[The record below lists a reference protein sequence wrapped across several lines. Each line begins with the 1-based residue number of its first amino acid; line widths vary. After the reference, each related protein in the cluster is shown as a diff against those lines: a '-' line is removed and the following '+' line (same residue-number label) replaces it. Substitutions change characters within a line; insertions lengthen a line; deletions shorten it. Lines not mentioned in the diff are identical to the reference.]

1 LTKDIISATIKLKYA
16 LRTVIWL
23 GTEKKKEMLTMAGIT
38 EDLRKVAW
46 FKLSRL
52 EDWRMSYIIP
62 IAGLALFVGIYF
74 KKIVIALLIFS
85 IAAYHI
91 VKYIREAIEYV
102 TQKKALAALVD
113 RGDISISIEKF
124 SHIADETIYEPHTTG
139 RGHTNNYRD
148 VKMFY
153 FESGVSWRMQSYWH
167 YEWSKEYYLSAE
179 GLINTSVGGN
189 EFFYITLKGEHDIS
203 YIYPCKLFELDE
215 KLKSLS

>member
-1 LTKDIISATIKLKYA
+1 
-16 LRTVIWL
+16 
-23 GTEKKKEMLTMAGIT
+23 
-38 EDLRKVAW
+38 
-46 FKLSRL
+46 
-52 EDWRMSYIIP
+52 MSYIIP
-62 IAGLALFVGIYF
+62 IVGLSIFVGVYF
-74 KKIVIALLIFS
+74 KQILLAFLIFAV
-85 IAAYHI
+85 AAYHI
-91 VKYIREAIEYV
+91 VQYVRDVIEYKAH
-102 TQKKALAALVD
+102 KKELMSLVD

-124 SHIADETIYEPHTTG
+124 SHIAEETIYEPHTTS
-139 RGHTNNYRD
+139 RGHTKNYRD

>member
-1 LTKDIISATIKLKYA
+1 M
-16 LRTVIWL
+16 VIWL

-38 EDLRKVAW
+38 EDLRKVAY

-74 KKIVIALLIFS
+74 KKIVIALLIFAV
-85 IAAYHI
+85 AAYHI
-91 VKYIREAIEYV
+91 VQYIREIIEYRA
-102 TQKKALAALVD
+102 QKKELMSVVD
-113 RGDISISIEKF
+113 RGDISISVEKF
-124 SHIADETIYEPHTTG
+124 SHIAEETIYEPHTTS

-189 EFFYITLKGEHDIS
+189 EFYYITLKGEHDIS